1 MYLKLYY
8 TNMFITFLCT
18 YGIDTELAV
27 RGPPTI
33 ETLLPYVGKLSSKL
47 LPLGIVLGVKDYV
60 LSIHSG
66 ELTPQD
72 KCILI
77 LNKWLEITK
86 NPTWTE
92 FCNKL
97 KQPGLDM
104 TQLAKEIAKDQ
115 CP

>member
-1 MYLKLYY
+1 MYVFY
-8 TNMFITFLCT
+8 FLICM
-18 YGIDTELAV
+18 YVIYTELAA

-33 ETLLPYVGKLSSKL
+33 ETLLPYVGKLLSKL
-47 LPLGIVLGVKDYV
+47 LPLGIVLGIKDYV
-60 LSIHSG
+60 LSIQSG

-104 TQLAKEIAKDQ
+104 TQLAEEIAQDK
-115 CP
+115 CL

>member
-1 MYLKLYY
+1 MHVCYIY
-8 TNMFITFLCT
+8 TGLS
-18 YGIDTELAV
+18 A

-33 ETLLPYVGKLSSKL
+33 ETLLPYVGKL
-47 LPLGIVLGVKDYV
+47 LPLGIVLGIKDYV
-60 LSIHSG
+60 LSIQSG

-72 KCILI
+72 KCIFI

-104 TQLAKEIAKDQ
+104 TQLAEEIAQDK
-115 CP
+115 CL

>member
-1 MYLKLYY
+1 MVYMY
-8 TNMFITFLCT
+8 
-18 YGIDTELAV
+18 TELAV

-47 LPLGIVLGVKDYV
+47 LPLGIVLGIKDYV
-60 LSIHSG
+60 LSIQSG
-66 ELTPQD
+66 ETPQD
-72 KCILI
+72 KCIFI
-77 LNKWLEITK
+77 LNKWLEIT

-104 TQLAKEIAKDQ
+104 TQLAEEIAKDK
-115 CP
+115 CS